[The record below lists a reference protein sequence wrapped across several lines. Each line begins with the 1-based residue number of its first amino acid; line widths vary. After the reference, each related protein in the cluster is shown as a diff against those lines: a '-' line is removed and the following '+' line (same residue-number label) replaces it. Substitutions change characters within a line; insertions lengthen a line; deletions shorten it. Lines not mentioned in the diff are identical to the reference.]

1 AQPSRQTSDRSSSSA
16 VSISTMGKFYLFYLM
31 AWSKQLKIM
40 ERNEGKNYNGKNR
53 FGINRGIELMTADY

>member
-1 AQPSRQTSDRSSSSA
+1 
-16 VSISTMGKFYLFYLM
+16 MGKFYLFYLM